1 MFIKQFS
8 CFARTTNIFSPVRR
22 GKTEISAQSV
32 PHLITI
38 YKHRLLP
45 FVPELPLQF
54 PCDGTLACSRYPCK
68 PEYLCCMAISLLT
81 LFSGNLPLFSYNLR
95 VRFLNRCCLFS
106 SCRDCRSGANHPCAD
121 CHVGIGIYNDET
133 AGLLID
139 LIVIKKEWMRGLQPR
154 LSNFIQLQD
163 VCVFPGNGIYIHP
176 VNQFF
181 DEDLGCLSG
190 VHDQISLIQL
200 HRLLIHPAE
209 VSLKLILNDWNIILP
224 DNHVATAYIDLILQ
238 GKCDGISRHRFLQV
252 SILRY
257 DLLDPAA
264 HSGRQGEDLLSRLDS
279 PRCHPSGK
287 SSEVLVGPNDILD
300 RKTEINNVM

>member
-1 MFIKQFS
+1 
-8 CFARTTNIFSPVRR
+8 
-22 GKTEISAQSV
+22 
-32 PHLITI
+32 
-38 YKHRLLP
+38 
-45 FVPELPLQF
+45 
-54 PCDGTLACSRYPCK
+54 
-68 PEYLCCMAISLLT
+68 
-81 LFSGNLPLFSYNLR
+81 
-95 VRFLNRCCLFS
+95 
-106 SCRDCRSGANHPCAD
+106 
-121 CHVGIGIYNDET
+121 
-133 AGLLID
+133 
-139 LIVIKKEWMRGLQPR
+139 MRGLQPR

-181 DEDLGCLSG
+181 DEDLGCLSR

-238 GKCDGISRHRFLQV
+238 GTCDGISRHRFLQV

-279 PRCHPSGK
+279 PDATLPENPLKFLLGRMTYWTGK
-287 SSEVLVGPNDILD
+287 
-300 RKTEINNVM
+300 RKSTMLCEELTFTVSRWCSKAEP